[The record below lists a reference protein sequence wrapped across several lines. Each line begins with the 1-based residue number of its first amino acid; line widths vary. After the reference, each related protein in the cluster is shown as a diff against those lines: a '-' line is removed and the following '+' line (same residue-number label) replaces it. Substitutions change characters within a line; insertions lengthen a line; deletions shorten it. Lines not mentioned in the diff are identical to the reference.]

1 MVFMAKK
8 EKKKMGKFEIG
19 FTIFSL
25 IFLIGFSCF
34 YGYRFFYYKN
44 QFAPKGSDGK
54 VVTLL
59 VNKVKEKV
67 VTSGDGLYNEENIFV
82 YKGENV
88 NNYVRYS
95 NMLFRIIK
103 VNRDNTIEMVLDES
117 LNYLSYDK
125 EKINYNE
132 SDLNKYLNDIFYN
145 NIKGSFLAKGT
156 YCTDKVSDVNKIT
169 CGDIEIDYVKLLSL
183 SDYLNS
189 KVEEKSYLNNEDVI
203 WLNNSNDD
211 SVWLLN
217 NGSLSMGK
225 PNDLYSVKPVITF
238 DNLSVYV
245 SGDGSKEK
253 PYVIDGDKSYFA
265 SYVKLGEDLYRVSD
279 VKDNLLKLQSESLY
293 KEGNIKYHFSNNN
306 VFSLEEGIGSYLNTD
321 IIEELE
327 YKDLL
332 VDCDIYTGKYDNS
345 YENVIKDSVKG
356 KIGLQSII
364 EPIFNKEKTNYYF
377 STPYDNETAY
387 IYNSAVYNAKS
398 GIIRNISLNVC
409 INKDKLVSGNG
420 SLDNPY
426 VVSEEV
432 QE

>member
-1 MVFMAKK
+1 MAKK

-54 VVTLL
+54 EVTLL
-59 VNKVKEKV
+59 VNIIKEKV

-88 NNYVRYS
+88 NNYVKYS

-103 VNRDNTIEMVLDES
+103 VNRDNTIEMVLDDS
-117 LNYLSYDK
+117 LNYLSYDS
-125 EKINYNE
+125 EKINYKE
-132 SDLNKYLNDIFYN
+132 SDLNKYLNDVFYN
-145 NIKGSFLAKGT
+145 NIKGKSLIKT
-156 YCTDKVSDVNKIT
+156 PYCSGKVNDVNNVE

-189 KVEEKSYLNNEDVI
+189 KVDDKSYLNKDEIV

-211 SVWLLN
+211 SIWLLN

-225 PNDLYSVKPVITF
+225 PSDLYLVKPVISF
-238 DNLSVYV
+238 DNLSAFV
-245 SGDGSKEK
+245 SGDGSKDK
-253 PYVIDGDKSYFA
+253 PYVIEEDKSYFA

-279 VKDNLLKLQSESLY
+279 VKDSILKLQSESLY
-293 KEGNIKYHFSNNN
+293 KDGNIKYHFSDNN
-306 VFSLEEGIGSYLNTD
+306 VFSLDEGLGKYLNTE

-332 VDCDIYTGKYDNS
+332 VDCDMYTGNYNNS
-345 YENVIKDSVKG
+345 YFNVIKSSVKG
-356 KIGLQSII
+356 KVGVQSII

-398 GIIRNISLNVC
+398 SIIRNISLSVC
-409 INKDKLVSGNG
+409 INKDKLINGNG

-426 VVSEEV
+426 VVNEEV

>member
-1 MVFMAKK
+1 MARK

-59 VNKVKEKV
+59 VNKIKEKV
-67 VTSGDGLYNEENIFV
+67 VTTGDGLYNEENNFIF
-82 YKGENV
+82 KGENV

-103 VNRDNTIEMVLDES
+103 INKDNTIEMVLDDS
-117 LNYLSYDK
+117 LNYLSYDS
-125 EKINYNE
+125 EKINYKE
-132 SDLNKYLNDIFYN
+132 SDLNKYLNDVFYN
-145 NIKGSFLAKGT
+145 NIKGDSLIKT
-156 YCTDKVSDVNKIT
+156 PYCNGKVSDVNNIT

-189 KVEEKSYLNNEDVI
+189 KIDEKSYLNKDEIV
-203 WLNNSNDD
+203 WLSNSNDD

-225 PNDLYSVKPVITF
+225 PNDLYLVKPVIAF

-245 SGDGSKEK
+245 SGDGSKDN
-253 PYVIDGDKSYFA
+253 PYVIENDKSYFA
-265 SYVKLGEDLYRVSD
+265 SYVKLGEDIYRVSD
-279 VKDNLLKLQSESLY
+279 VKENVLKLQSEELY
-293 KEGNIKYHFSNNN
+293 KEGNIKYQLSNSNSFN
-306 VFSLEEGIGSYLNTD
+306 LEEGLGKYLNTEL
-321 IIEELE
+321 IEELE

-332 VDCDIYTGKYDNS
+332 VECDMYTGNYDNAYS
-345 YENVIKDSVKG
+345 NVTKSSVKG
-356 KIGLQSII
+356 KVGVQSII
-364 EPIFNKEKTNYYF
+364 EPIFNKEKSNYYF
-377 STPYDNETAY
+377 STPFDNETTY
-387 IYNSAVYNAKS
+387 IYNEVVYNAKS
-398 GIIRNISLNVC
+398 SIIRNISLSVC
-409 INKDKLVSGNG
+409 INKDKLVNGNG
-420 SLDNPY
+420 SIDNPY